1 MGSARAAWRAPLTA
15 MPAGHLRK
23 GASSRGRS
31 DRAARAGALARRRD
45 RRARGGVFSWRRR
58 GRSALRSELLGD
70 RSGRNPRGQASKA
83 AGSRLRRGVVQG
95 WSTVYWGAWRRGRGG
110 PGRGRHLTSATPPT
124 CRTCPRHSPRR
135 HLGTSRSEGQL
146 CAPSDPVTGW
156 TGHRVHPRCLARV
169 TGAYARPS
177 DSGVAS
183 VRRHCGDSCKNRPR
197 KPVVRPLPPGEHVHV
212 ARPARSRRTA
222 RGQSRPTPSPASGR
236 RTQMRVHAHIFPG
249 TPVAEPFQNLTFTG
263 KTTFYRRCA
272 KTRMTKGEGA

>member
-197 KPVVRPLPPGEHVHV
+197 KPGVRPPPPPVSPSTSRVQPDRGVRRAGRA
-212 ARPARSRRTA
+212 ARPHR
-222 RGQSRPTPSPASGR
+222 QPA
-236 RTQMRVHAHIFPG
+236 A
-249 TPVAEPFQNLTFTG
+249 AA
-263 KTTFYRRCA
+263 RRCA
-272 KTRMTKGEGA
+272 FMRTSSRAHLLPNRFKI

>member
-1 MGSARAAWRAPLTA
+1 ME
-15 MPAGHLRK
+15 K
-23 GASSRGRS
+23 G
-31 DRAARAGALARRRD
+31 
-45 RRARGGVFSWRRR
+45 SWRPWT
-58 GRSALRSELLGD
+58 GAGVEGD
-70 RSGRNPRGQASKA
+70 R
-83 AGSRLRRGVVQG
+83 
-95 WSTVYWGAWRRGRGG
+95 
-110 PGRGRHLTSATPPT
+110 RGRHLTSAMPPT

-135 HLGTSRSEGQL
+135 HLGTLRSEGQL

-156 TGHRVHPRCLARV
+156 MGHRVHPRCLARV

-197 KPVVRPLPPGEHVHV
+197 KPGVRPLPPGEHVHV

-222 RGQSRPTPSPASGR
+222 RGQSRPTPSPASGCC
-236 RTQMRVHAHIFPG
+236 TQMRVHAHIFPG

-263 KTTFYRRCA
+263 KTIFYRRCT